1 MSIDNIEQMFYNY
14 NTPKI
19 FFCAETTQQSRTKHC
34 GQQKIYYKEVFQHMN
49 AQNLA
54 SPVFDKGF
62 VAIRRSILNWQWYT
76 CSTARDLFLHL
87 ILTANWTETQWMGRT
102 IKRGQRICSQPRLS
116 DETGLSVQ
124 QVRSAIKKLVSTGEI
139 TCESIRVQKSTC
151 SLFSVTNYDKYQFEP
166 DVFAEMP
173 TRQATGEQHVINTS
187 STCEQHVINNNNNIN
202 NTTRKED
209 PPATDK
215 AKVLFGKKVYLTPA
229 QHELLTSDFGED
241 DTQKLIEL
249 LDRYKAESGKE
260 YVSDYHA
267 IKKWVVHKLAEE
279 KQKQA
284 DCLCAPPCEY
294 TLEDFTERPP
304 DP

>member
-1 MSIDNIEQMFYNY
+1 
-14 NTPKI
+14 
-19 FFCAETTQQSRTKHC
+19 
-34 GQQKIYYKEVFQHMN
+34 MN

-54 SPVFDKGF
+54 SPVFGKGF
-62 VAIRRSILNWQWYT
+62 VVIRRSILDWQWYN
-76 CSTARDLFLHL
+76 CSSTKSLFLHL
-87 ILTANWTETQWMGRT
+87 ILTANWTETNWMGHAV
-102 IKRGQRICSQPRLS
+102 KRGQRICSLSRLS
-116 DETGLSVQ
+116 VETGLSIQ
-124 QVRSAIKKLVSTGEI
+124 QVRTAIKKLVSTGEI
-139 TCESIRVQKSTC
+139 TCESIRVNKSPS
-151 SLFSVTNYDKYQFEP
+151 SLFSVTNYDKYQLAPEIS
-166 DVFAEMP
+166 ERML
-173 TRQATGEQHVINTS
+173 TREATSDQHVNNISSTSEQHVINK
-187 STCEQHVINNNNNIN
+187 NNNIN

-229 QHELLTSDFGED
+229 QHELLTSDFGEG

-267 IKKWVVHKLAEE
+267 IKKWVVYKLAEE

-294 TLEDFTERPP
+294 TLEDFTERP